1 MDISVIIP
9 LYNEEESLPE
19 LIAWIKK
26 VMLKNDFSYEII
38 LIDDGSNDE
47 SWSLIYS
54 FSEKDE
60 AIRGIKFRRN
70 YGKSAALYCGFRAA
84 KGEVVITMDA
94 DMQDSPDEIPSLY
107 KMIMDEDYDVVS
119 GWKKKRYDSIIFKNF
134 PSKIFNWAARKTSG
148 IKLNDFNCGLK
159 AYKIAVIKEIKLTGG
174 MHRYIPVLAKNAGF
188 VKITEK
194 IVKHHPRKHGKT
206 KYGADRFVKG
216 FLDLIT
222 LWFIHKFGKRPMHF
236 FGLIGTVM
244 LLVGFFFS
252 IYLGIDK
259 LFIKTSGRLITERPE
274 FFIALATMIMGSQFF
289 LAGFLGEIIL
299 RNKKIKKQ
307 YKIAE
312 KLINE

>member
-1 MDISVIIP
+1 
-9 LYNEEESLPE
+9 
-19 LIAWIKK
+19 
-26 VMLKNDFSYEII
+26 
-38 LIDDGSNDE
+38 
-47 SWSLIYS
+47 
-54 FSEKDE
+54 
-60 AIRGIKFRRN
+60 
-70 YGKSAALYCGFRAA
+70 
-84 KGEVVITMDA
+84 
-94 DMQDSPDEIPSLY
+94 
-107 KMIMDEDYDVVS
+107 
-119 GWKKKRYDSIIFKNF
+119 
-134 PSKIFNWAARKTSG
+134 
-148 IKLNDFNCGLK
+148 
-159 AYKIAVIKEIKLTGG
+159 

-188 VKITEK
+188 VKISEK

-252 IYLGIDK
+252 IYLGFDK

>member
-1 MDISVIIP
+1 MRLSLIIP
-9 LYNEEESLPE
+9 LFNEEDSLIE
-19 LIAWIKK
+19 LNKAIIKVVSSMK
-26 VMLKNDFSYEII
+26 IKYEII
-38 LIDDGSNDE
+38 YVDDGSTDN
-47 SWSLIYS
+47 SWNIITQLCKSSTNL
-54 FSEKDE
+54 K
-60 AIRGIKFRRN
+60 GIKFFRN
-70 YGKSAALYCGFRAA
+70 YGKSQALCAGFDLA

-94 DMQDSPDEIPSLY
+94 DLQDDPNEIPSMFNKIFNENFDL
-107 KMIMDEDYDVVS
+107 VS

-236 FGLIGTVM
+236 FGLIGT
-244 LLVGFFFS
+244 
-252 IYLGIDK
+252 
-259 LFIKTSGRLITERPE
+259 
-274 FFIALATMIMGSQFF
+274 
-289 LAGFLGEIIL
+289 
-299 RNKKIKKQ
+299 
-307 YKIAE
+307 
-312 KLINE
+312 